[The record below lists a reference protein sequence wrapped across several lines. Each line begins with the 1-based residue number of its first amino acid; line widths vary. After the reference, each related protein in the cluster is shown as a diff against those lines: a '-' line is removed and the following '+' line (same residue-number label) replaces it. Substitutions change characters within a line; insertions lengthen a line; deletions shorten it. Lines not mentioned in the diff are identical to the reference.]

1 MGFEEMY
8 NIKEECPTTVLKKNE
23 VNIISPKQNIVRI
36 WNLLI
41 ALTSLVAVTVSLFE
55 LFFNSAI
62 PVVVGIRYCLDV
74 IFLLNIISRFYIG
87 YESNGVV
94 IIDSKPV
101 QRKYLR
107 TWFIMDL
114 LAVLPFETL
123 RYASPELHFM
133 HINRCLRVL
142 RLFDIIS
149 SFGKEPDTNK
159 IHVAVLNSFS
169 IVVLSV
175 QVSACAWYNQVC
187 IAAHGGHPR
196 ECPKEENWLQLLP
209 EFSTNLTGVT
219 DLELYATS
227 LYWSAITLCSVGY
240 GDIHAMKI
248 PEVMVASL
256 VMVLGLFAFIG
267 VIATGMSSIIS
278 NLDARR
284 GRFCHR
290 MESICLYMKQMGLPE
305 EVQTWVHKYYYYLWT
320 HRKGSVIAGLLDDL
334 PFALHSEISSACY
347 KPLMKKTT
355 LFHNTEDGFKRA
367 LSLKFNTYTY
377 SPGQILAKP
386 GEINQ
391 NAYYIEHG
399 VVQVLG
405 DNHCDKVARLLP
417 GSLIGEAYL
426 MYRIPRNTTI
436 CAATLCEI
444 CVLERSD
451 LLALFAD
458 YPEAGL
464 KIARTAQKR
473 LHNVKHPIREAF
485 ALGVASNPQNVVFQ
499 KDLSVNLLP
508 RDQKIFTLFMEYLAN
523 QSHNVSSSVKTSTDV
538 KRSVWMTTIRPDG
551 IFAQKWE
558 VFMFWCITI
567 SIFIET
573 WVLFFTNNLDTKGFY
588 NEGWGVFYLTIS
600 SLVDVFAI
608 IDIFVNL
615 RTEVFTKDGYQA
627 DIMGIFGNYRKS
639 WNLYYD
645 VLAVVPLDFFS
656 FTTSGEAHWRVLGYV
671 RWNRLIWIRKVCLFF
686 DKKENDMDK
695 NLFELRTAKC
705 LFLLIFSVHCCSG
718 VMYLTGCKDFRC
730 DEESWAWN
738 TGLKASHSNLYHYMI
753 SVYWTT
759 TSMTTIGYG
768 DIVPSTMKERLTAVF
783 VCFIGLFVFNYIISQ
798 VYATLAS
805 QNAARVTFQNLLS
818 AMTNFMESH
827 DLSVSLQTRVTEYM
841 SLLWSKYKGQAYP
854 GGQFLMHDLPI
865 ELQQIVLMKER
876 GRFLSK
882 IPYFEQAG
890 QAFIRDLAS
899 TSVMYFFPRG
909 EIIQYSETI
918 TRELFCIRR
927 GTCQIL
933 SDDLSEIVG
942 LYGEGMYFGE
952 AGFLFGK
959 QATMTVRAKTHCE
972 ILVIDFDKIKSVLE
986 RYPVIESQITELQS
1000 TPEYYDTLLR
1010 SVEEIMKSEEQ
1021 DDDTL
1026 KKKDASLT
1034 YQGRRYAKKSKCYIE
1049 DFGNFP
1055 IYAGAEEETVE
1066 EKLLKLSKTKRI
1078 PPTTRYRGA
1087 ILPSNPLYIRWECF
1101 RFVLAI
1107 TVSINSSLLFAFL
1120 HYKKE
1125 LWILSYILGLFCWI
1139 DMYIRLHVAFYKDNL
1154 KVDTLETAKHYVKTS
1169 FLIDLISCFPWEVIG
1184 WMVVSPFDENGFYSN
1199 SEALHLY
1206 AYLRAPHLLQ
1216 LYRIPLAFSFWQSG
1230 IATEKTIVTFAKFFL
1245 YCVLFLHF
1253 STCIVF
1259 AIVCP
1264 PADLFGDTTNYLLPM
1279 VKHNCSSQS
1288 WVYHMDYTFNVVYET
1303 ATFTELYCIS
1313 LYFATATLSG
1323 VGYGDIHPY
1332 LTSMKITM
1340 VFIMVSGALYCGYV
1354 AGTFAAMLANADAT
1368 RAAFTE
1374 KKESIQLFLKSQ
1386 NITGHLYHN
1395 TVNFYA
1401 FKWIRTKGI
1410 DQDTLF
1416 EYLPSSLLGDISTI
1430 IYSDLIAKAFGLDIK
1445 RKQRRNSVAQHL
1457 SPLERTLSG
1466 KLDGPFFHKILR
1478 KESVDQ
1484 LETDGG
1490 FIRLLARQIRPCL
1503 YRANDLICKRNDF
1516 GSEMYFIEKGEVEV
1530 LSQDELTVII
1540 KLNAGQYFGEG
1551 SLLFA
1556 EPRATTIRAAT
1567 NCDLYVLSKK
1577 SLDETVKYYPDI
1589 CKQIKKAAETKRE
1602 QLLQRTMDMS
1612 KVQKNVSATDI
1623 LMNDTGYIKLYR
1635 TCMAEEENK
1644 AKFKDFPFHVRIK
1657 TSITQF
1663 LISFLLNVIRIHNT
1677 TINPESTVRVVY
1689 QYTSCLLIIIL
1700 FWAITYMP
1708 SVFNLDRGIFLLT
1721 MIIEYIQMIEIILKF
1736 HICFYDES
1744 GSYISD
1750 YRSVSLSYMTRKVGY
1765 IYDVICSFPYAFTIL
1780 HLMNQVSPATFLP
1793 IIVYVRTFHLLR
1805 ILTVLVF
1812 MHKEEQSIITNLLAI
1827 RIIKYLVHAILFVHC
1842 TAVLFLLFALHG
1854 GFNSWVVNTEVFY
1867 LPDIYTYSVY
1877 WTLATYTTT
1886 GYGDIRA
1893 VTYRELLFSVLIMI
1907 LSKMQVSYNMGLL
1920 SSTQTN
1926 KQSLQV
1932 AYEEKLQAVQNYMM
1946 DENIPSALQNRVIRF
1961 YNYRWTRTKG
1971 IDSEELFKDTPHCM
1985 KVEIFS
1991 RISVNLLKK
2000 NQLFTH
2006 LSETFLRHLATKMLL
2021 KSYTSGEYINRR
2033 GDSGRGMLLI
2043 LIGKVK
2049 LCSWRTGK
2057 EAIEYLTT
2065 GAALGVDLLLK
2076 SKLCRYTAIADNYV
2090 DIFFL
2095 SKEHF
2100 EEVGSYYPDV
2110 MNKLLKR
2117 ASNVINMY

>member
-8 NIKEECPTTVLKKNE
+8 NIEEECPTTVLKKSA
-23 VNIISPKQNIVRI
+23 VTIISPKQNIVRI
-36 WNLLI
+36 WNLFI
-41 ALTSLVAVTVSLFE
+41 ALTSLVAATVSLFE

-74 IFLLNIISRFYIG
+74 IFVLNIISRFYIG

-159 IHVAVLNSFS
+159 IHVAVLKSFS
-169 IVVLSV
+169 IVVLCV
-175 QVSACAWYNQVC
+175 QVSACAWYNQAC
-187 IAAHGGHPR
+187 TAAHGDHPR

-209 EFSTNLTGVT
+209 EFSTNLTGAT
-219 DLELYATS
+219 DLEFYATS
-227 LYWSAITLCSVGY
+227 LYWSAITLGSVGY

-248 PEVMVASL
+248 PEVTVASL
-256 VMVLGLFAFIG
+256 VMVVGLFAFG
-267 VIATGMSSIIS
+267 VIVTGMSSIIS

-284 GRFCHR
+284 GRFHHR
-290 MESICLYMKQMGLPE
+290 MESICLHMKQMELPE
-305 EVQTWVHKYYYYLWT
+305 EVQTWVHKYYYDLWT
-320 HRKGSVIAGLLDDL
+320 HRKGSIIAGLLDDL
-334 PFALHSEISSACY
+334 PFPLHSEISSACY

-355 LFHNTEDGFKRA
+355 LFHDTEDGFKRA

-405 DNHCDKVARLLP
+405 DNHCDKIATLLP

-426 MYRIPRNTTI
+426 MYRIPE
-436 CAATLCEI
+436 TLRF
-444 CVLERSD
+444 ERRD

-464 KIARTAQKR
+464 KIARTAQKQ

-508 RDQKIFTLFMEYLAN
+508 RDQKIFTLFMEYFAN
-523 QSHNVSSSVKTSTDV
+523 QSHNISSSVKTSTDV
-538 KRSVWMTTIRPDG
+538 KRSVWMRTIRPDG
-551 IFAQKWE
+551 MFAQKWE

-573 WVLFFTNNLDTKGFY
+573 WVLFFTNNLDTKGFH
-588 NEGWGVFYLTIS
+588 NEGWGVLYLTIN

-627 DIMGIFGNYRKS
+627 DVMGIFDNYRRS

-645 VLAVVPLDFFS
+645 VLAVFPLDILS
-656 FTTSGEAHWRVLGYV
+656 FAKSGESHWRVLGYV
-671 RWNRLIWIRKVCLFF
+671 RWNRLIWIRKIYLFF
-686 DKKENDMDK
+686 NKNENDMDK
-695 NLFELRTAKC
+695 NLFEQRTAKC
-705 LFLLIFSVHCCSG
+705 IFLMIFSVHCCSG

-738 TGLKASHSNLYHYMI
+738 TGLKASQSNLYHYMI
-753 SVYWTT
+753 AVYWTT
-759 TSMTTIGYG
+759 TSMTTTGYG

-827 DLSVSLQTRVTEYM
+827 DLSLSLQTRVTEYM
-841 SLLWSKYKGQAYP
+841 SLLWSKYQGQAYP

-918 TRELFCIRR
+918 TRELFCIRK

-942 LYGEGMYFGE
+942 LYGEGMYFGSQ

-972 ILVIDFDKIKSVLE
+972 ILVIDFDKVKAVLE
-986 RYPVIESQITELQS
+986 RYPVIESQIAELQS
-1000 TPEYYDTLLR
+1000 TPEYYYTLLQ
-1010 SVEEIMKSEEQ
+1010 SVEEMMKSEEQ

-1066 EKLLKLSKTKRI
+1066 EKLLKLSKTKVI
-1078 PPTTRYRGA
+1078 PPTPSYRSA
-1087 ILPSNPLYIRWECF
+1087 ILPSNPLYIRWEFF
-1101 RFVLAI
+1101 RCILAI
-1107 TVSINSSLLFAFL
+1107 TISINSSLLFAFL

-1125 LWILSYILGLFCWI
+1125 LWILSYVLGLFCWI

-1184 WMVVSPFDENGFYSN
+1184 WMVVSPFDEKGFYSN

-1206 AYLRAPHLLQ
+1206 AYLRVPHLLQ

-1230 IATEKTIVTFAKFFL
+1230 IAAKKAIVTFAKFFL
-1245 YCVLFLHF
+1245 YCILLLHF

-1279 VKHNCSSQS
+1279 IKHNCSSQS
-1288 WVYHMDYTFNVVYET
+1288 WVYHLDYTFNTVYET
-1303 ATFTELYCIS
+1303 ATFTELYSIS
-1313 LYFATATLSG
+1313 LYFATTTLCG

-1332 LTSMKITM
+1332 LASMKITM

-1354 AGTFAAMLANADAT
+1354 AGTCAAMLANADAT
-1368 RAAFTE
+1368 REAFTE
-1374 KKESIQLFLKSQ
+1374 KKERIQLFLKSQ
-1386 NITGHLYHN
+1386 NITGDLYHN

-1401 FKWIRTKGI
+1401 FKWIRTKGL

-1445 RKQRRNSVAQHL
+1445 RKQRRNSVAQNL

-1577 SLDETVKYYPDI
+1577 SLDET
-1589 CKQIKKAAETKRE
+1589 
-1602 QLLQRTMDMS
+1602 
-1612 KVQKNVSATDI
+1612 
-1623 LMNDTGYIKLYR
+1623 
-1635 TCMAEEENK
+1635 
-1644 AKFKDFPFHVRIK
+1644 
-1657 TSITQF
+1657 
-1663 LISFLLNVIRIHNT
+1663 
-1677 TINPESTVRVVY
+1677 
-1689 QYTSCLLIIIL
+1689 
-1700 FWAITYMP
+1700 
-1708 SVFNLDRGIFLLT
+1708 
-1721 MIIEYIQMIEIILKF
+1721 
-1736 HICFYDES
+1736 
-1744 GSYISD
+1744 
-1750 YRSVSLSYMTRKVGY
+1750 
-1765 IYDVICSFPYAFTIL
+1765 
-1780 HLMNQVSPATFLP
+1780 
-1793 IIVYVRTFHLLR
+1793 
-1805 ILTVLVF
+1805 
-1812 MHKEEQSIITNLLAI
+1812 
-1827 RIIKYLVHAILFVHC
+1827 
-1842 TAVLFLLFALHG
+1842 
-1854 GFNSWVVNTEVFY
+1854 
-1867 LPDIYTYSVY
+1867 
-1877 WTLATYTTT
+1877 
-1886 GYGDIRA
+1886 
-1893 VTYRELLFSVLIMI
+1893 
-1907 LSKMQVSYNMGLL
+1907 
-1920 SSTQTN
+1920 
-1926 KQSLQV
+1926 
-1932 AYEEKLQAVQNYMM
+1932 
-1946 DENIPSALQNRVIRF
+1946 
-1961 YNYRWTRTKG
+1961 
-1971 IDSEELFKDTPHCM
+1971 
-1985 KVEIFS
+1985 
-1991 RISVNLLKK
+1991 
-2000 NQLFTH
+2000 
-2006 LSETFLRHLATKMLL
+2006 
-2021 KSYTSGEYINRR
+2021 
-2033 GDSGRGMLLI
+2033 
-2043 LIGKVK
+2043 
-2049 LCSWRTGK
+2049 
-2057 EAIEYLTT
+2057 
-2065 GAALGVDLLLK
+2065 
-2076 SKLCRYTAIADNYV
+2076 
-2090 DIFFL
+2090 
-2095 SKEHF
+2095 
-2100 EEVGSYYPDV
+2100 
-2110 MNKLLKR
+2110 
-2117 ASNVINMY
+2117 

>member
-1 MGFEEMY
+1 
-8 NIKEECPTTVLKKNE
+8 
-23 VNIISPKQNIVRI
+23 
-36 WNLLI
+36 
-41 ALTSLVAVTVSLFE
+41 
-55 LFFNSAI
+55 
-62 PVVVGIRYCLDV
+62 
-74 IFLLNIISRFYIG
+74 
-87 YESNGVV
+87 
-94 IIDSKPV
+94 
-101 QRKYLR
+101 
-107 TWFIMDL
+107 
-114 LAVLPFETL
+114 
-123 RYASPELHFM
+123 
-133 HINRCLRVL
+133 
-142 RLFDIIS
+142 
-149 SFGKEPDTNK
+149 
-159 IHVAVLNSFS
+159 
-169 IVVLSV
+169 
-175 QVSACAWYNQVC
+175 
-187 IAAHGGHPR
+187 
-196 ECPKEENWLQLLP
+196 
-209 EFSTNLTGVT
+209 
-219 DLELYATS
+219 
-227 LYWSAITLCSVGY
+227 
-240 GDIHAMKI
+240 MKI

-290 MESICLYMKQMGLPE
+290 MESICLHMKQMGLPE

-320 HRKGSVIAGLLDDL
+320 HRKGSIISGLLDDL
-334 PFALHSEISSACY
+334 PFVLHSEISSACY
-347 KPLMKKTT
+347 KPLMKKTS
-355 LFHNTEDGFKRA
+355 LFHDTEDGFKRA

-523 QSHNVSSSVKTSTDV
+523 QSHNVSSPVKTSTDV

-627 DIMGIFGNYRKS
+627 DIMGIFDNYRKS

-686 DKKENDMDK
+686 NKKENDMDK

-768 DIVPSTMKERLTAVF
+768 DIVPNTMKERLTAVF

-827 DLSVSLQTRVTEYM
+827 DLSVSLQARVTEYM
-841 SLLWSKYKGQAYP
+841 SLLWSKYQGQAYP

-1000 TPEYYDTLLR
+1000 TPEYYDTLLQC
-1010 SVEEIMKSEEQ
+1010 VEEIMKSEEQ

-1288 WVYHMDYTFNVVYET
+1288 WAYHMDYTFNVVYET

-1445 RKQRRNSVAQHL
+1445 RKQRRNLVAQHL

-1516 GSEMYFIEKGEVEV
+1516 GSEV
-1530 LSQDELTVII
+1530 
-1540 KLNAGQYFGEG
+1540 
-1551 SLLFA
+1551 
-1556 EPRATTIRAAT
+1556 
-1567 NCDLYVLSKK
+1567 
-1577 SLDETVKYYPDI
+1577 
-1589 CKQIKKAAETKRE
+1589 
-1602 QLLQRTMDMS
+1602 
-1612 KVQKNVSATDI
+1612 
-1623 LMNDTGYIKLYR
+1623 
-1635 TCMAEEENK
+1635 
-1644 AKFKDFPFHVRIK
+1644 
-1657 TSITQF
+1657 
-1663 LISFLLNVIRIHNT
+1663 
-1677 TINPESTVRVVY
+1677 
-1689 QYTSCLLIIIL
+1689 
-1700 FWAITYMP
+1700 
-1708 SVFNLDRGIFLLT
+1708 
-1721 MIIEYIQMIEIILKF
+1721 
-1736 HICFYDES
+1736 
-1744 GSYISD
+1744 
-1750 YRSVSLSYMTRKVGY
+1750 
-1765 IYDVICSFPYAFTIL
+1765 
-1780 HLMNQVSPATFLP
+1780 
-1793 IIVYVRTFHLLR
+1793 
-1805 ILTVLVF
+1805 
-1812 MHKEEQSIITNLLAI
+1812 
-1827 RIIKYLVHAILFVHC
+1827 
-1842 TAVLFLLFALHG
+1842 
-1854 GFNSWVVNTEVFY
+1854 
-1867 LPDIYTYSVY
+1867 
-1877 WTLATYTTT
+1877 
-1886 GYGDIRA
+1886 
-1893 VTYRELLFSVLIMI
+1893 
-1907 LSKMQVSYNMGLL
+1907 
-1920 SSTQTN
+1920 
-1926 KQSLQV
+1926 
-1932 AYEEKLQAVQNYMM
+1932 
-1946 DENIPSALQNRVIRF
+1946 
-1961 YNYRWTRTKG
+1961 
-1971 IDSEELFKDTPHCM
+1971 
-1985 KVEIFS
+1985 
-1991 RISVNLLKK
+1991 
-2000 NQLFTH
+2000 
-2006 LSETFLRHLATKMLL
+2006 
-2021 KSYTSGEYINRR
+2021 
-2033 GDSGRGMLLI
+2033 
-2043 LIGKVK
+2043 
-2049 LCSWRTGK
+2049 
-2057 EAIEYLTT
+2057 
-2065 GAALGVDLLLK
+2065 
-2076 SKLCRYTAIADNYV
+2076 
-2090 DIFFL
+2090 
-2095 SKEHF
+2095 
-2100 EEVGSYYPDV
+2100 
-2110 MNKLLKR
+2110 
-2117 ASNVINMY
+2117 

>member
-1 MGFEEMY
+1 LPSIHSTE
-8 NIKEECPTTVLKKNE
+8 I
-23 VNIISPKQNIVRI
+23 
-36 WNLLI
+36 
-41 ALTSLVAVTVSLFE
+41 

-219 DLELYATS
+219 DFEFYATS

-290 MESICLYMKQMGLPE
+290 MESICLHMKQMGLPE

-320 HRKGSVIAGLLDDL
+320 HRKGSIIAGLLDDL

-347 KPLMKKTT
+347 KPLMKKTS
-355 LFHNTEDGFKRA
+355 LFHDTEDGFKRA

-399 VVQVLG
+399 VVQVHLVLSM
-405 DNHCDKVARLLP
+405 NISIARLLP

-523 QSHNVSSSVKTSTDV
+523 QSHN
-538 KRSVWMTTIRPDG
+538 SVWMTTIRPDG

-627 DIMGIFGNYRKS
+627 DIMGIFDNYRKS

-686 DKKENDMDK
+686 NKKENDMDK

-768 DIVPSTMKERLTAVF
+768 DIVPNTMKERLTAVF

-841 SLLWSKYKGQAYP
+841 SLLWSKYQGQAYP

-1000 TPEYYDTLLR
+1000 TPEYYNTLLQ
-1010 SVEEIMKSEEQ
+1010 SVEVIMKSEEQ

-1078 PPTTRYRGA
+1078 PPTTRLAEYFFRSYPSVYRGA

-1154 KVDTLETAKHYVKTS
+1154 KVDTLETARHYVKTS

-1288 WVYHMDYTFNVVYET
+1288 WAYHMDYTFNVVYET

-1332 LTSMKITM
+1332 LTSMKVIM

-1602 QLLQRTMDMS
+1602 HFYGLHHLYMS
-1612 KVQKNVSATDI
+1612 HLFRPSD
-1623 LMNDTGYIKLYR
+1623 IKLYK

-1708 SVFNLDRGIFLLT
+1708 SVFDLDRGIFLLT

-1780 HLMNQVSPATFLP
+1780 HLMNQVSPAAFLP

-1812 MHKEEQSIITNLLAI
+1812 MRKEEQSIITKYIHDSFASNLFSLLSFYIDSLLAI
-1827 RIIKYLVHAILFVHC
+1827 RIIKYLVHAVLFVHC

-1854 GFNSWVVNTEVFY
+1854 GFISWVVNTEVFY

-1893 VTYRELLFSVLIMI
+1893 VTYRELLFSILIMI

>member
-1 MGFEEMY
+1 
-8 NIKEECPTTVLKKNE
+8 
-23 VNIISPKQNIVRI
+23 
-36 WNLLI
+36 
-41 ALTSLVAVTVSLFE
+41 
-55 LFFNSAI
+55 
-62 PVVVGIRYCLDV
+62 
-74 IFLLNIISRFYIG
+74 
-87 YESNGVV
+87 
-94 IIDSKPV
+94 
-101 QRKYLR
+101 
-107 TWFIMDL
+107 MDL

-705 LFLLIFSVHCCSG
+705 IFLLIFSVHCCSG

-1184 WMVVSPFDENGFYSN
+1184 WMVVSPFGENGFYSN

-1556 EPRATTIRAAT
+1556 EPRATTIRHDAFD
-1567 NCDLYVLSKK
+1567 DLK
-1577 SLDETVKYYPDI
+1577 
-1589 CKQIKKAAETKRE
+1589 
-1602 QLLQRTMDMS
+1602 
-1612 KVQKNVSATDI
+1612 
-1623 LMNDTGYIKLYR
+1623 
-1635 TCMAEEENK
+1635 
-1644 AKFKDFPFHVRIK
+1644 H
-1657 TSITQF
+1657 
-1663 LISFLLNVIRIHNT
+1663 H
-1677 TINPESTVRVVY
+1677 
-1689 QYTSCLLIIIL
+1689 
-1700 FWAITYMP
+1700 
-1708 SVFNLDRGIFLLT
+1708 
-1721 MIIEYIQMIEIILKF
+1721 
-1736 HICFYDES
+1736 
-1744 GSYISD
+1744 
-1750 YRSVSLSYMTRKVGY
+1750 
-1765 IYDVICSFPYAFTIL
+1765 
-1780 HLMNQVSPATFLP
+1780 
-1793 IIVYVRTFHLLR
+1793 
-1805 ILTVLVF
+1805 
-1812 MHKEEQSIITNLLAI
+1812 
-1827 RIIKYLVHAILFVHC
+1827 
-1842 TAVLFLLFALHG
+1842 
-1854 GFNSWVVNTEVFY
+1854 
-1867 LPDIYTYSVY
+1867 
-1877 WTLATYTTT
+1877 
-1886 GYGDIRA
+1886 
-1893 VTYRELLFSVLIMI
+1893 
-1907 LSKMQVSYNMGLL
+1907 
-1920 SSTQTN
+1920 
-1926 KQSLQV
+1926 
-1932 AYEEKLQAVQNYMM
+1932 
-1946 DENIPSALQNRVIRF
+1946 
-1961 YNYRWTRTKG
+1961 
-1971 IDSEELFKDTPHCM
+1971 
-1985 KVEIFS
+1985 
-1991 RISVNLLKK
+1991 
-2000 NQLFTH
+2000 
-2006 LSETFLRHLATKMLL
+2006 
-2021 KSYTSGEYINRR
+2021 
-2033 GDSGRGMLLI
+2033 
-2043 LIGKVK
+2043 
-2049 LCSWRTGK
+2049 
-2057 EAIEYLTT
+2057 
-2065 GAALGVDLLLK
+2065 
-2076 SKLCRYTAIADNYV
+2076 
-2090 DIFFL
+2090 FL
-2095 SKEHF
+2095 SFK
-2100 EEVGSYYPDV
+2100 YK
-2110 MNKLLKR
+2110 MMCL
-2117 ASNVINMY
+2117 

>member
-1 MGFEEMY
+1 
-8 NIKEECPTTVLKKNE
+8 L
-23 VNIISPKQNIVRI
+23 
-36 WNLLI
+36 
-41 ALTSLVAVTVSLFE
+41 
-55 LFFNSAI
+55 
-62 PVVVGIRYCLDV
+62 YCLDV
-74 IFLLNIISRFYIG
+74 IFVLNIISRFYIG

-169 IVVLSV
+169 IVVLCV
-175 QVSACAWYNQVC
+175 QVSACACHCYVLNSMFFLEV
-187 IAAHGGHPR
+187 
-196 ECPKEENWLQLLP
+196 
-209 EFSTNLTGVT
+209 STNLTGVT
-219 DLELYATS
+219 DLEFYATS

-256 VMVLGLFAFIG
+256 VMVVGLFAFIG

-290 MESICLYMKQMGLPE
+290 MESICLHMKQMGLPE

-320 HRKGSVIAGLLDDL
+320 HRKGSIIAGLLDDL

-355 LFHNTEDGFKRA
+355 LFHDTEDGFKRA

-399 VVQVLG
+399 VVQVHLVYSL
-405 DNHCDKVARLLP
+405 NISIARLLP

-523 QSHNVSSSVKTSTDV
+523 HSHN
-538 KRSVWMTTIRPDG
+538 SVWMRTIRPDG

-588 NEGWGVFYLTIS
+588 NEGWGALYLTIS

-627 DIMGIFGNYRKS
+627 DIMCIFDNYRKS

-645 VLAVVPLDFFS
+645 VLAVFPLDLFS

-671 RWNRLIWIRKVCLFF
+671 RGNRLIWIRKVCLFF
-686 DKKENDMDK
+686 NKKENDMDK

-718 VMYLTGCKDFRC
+718 VLYLTGCKDFRC

-753 SVYWTT
+753 SIYWTT

-818 AMTNFMESH
+818 AMANFMEGH
-827 DLSVSLQTRVTEYM
+827 DLSLSLQTRVTEYM
-841 SLLWSKYKGQAYP
+841 SLLWSKYQGQAYP

-890 QAFIRDLAS
+890 QAFIRDVAS

-918 TRELFCIRR
+918 TRELFCIRK

-933 SDDLSEIVG
+933 NDDLSEIVG

-972 ILVIDFDKIKSVLE
+972 ILVIDFDKMKSVLE

-1000 TPEYYDTLLR
+1000 TPEYYHTLLQ
-1010 SVEEIMKSEEQ
+1010 SVEEIMKSDEQ

-1066 EKLLKLSKTKRI
+1066 EKLLKLSKTKLI
-1078 PPTTRYRGA
+1078 PPTPRYAENCSGLYRGA
-1087 ILPSNPLYIRWECF
+1087 ILPNNPLYIRWECF

-1139 DMYIRLHVAFYKDNL
+1139 DMYIRLHVAFYKDSL
-1154 KVDTLETAKHYVKTS
+1154 RVDTLETAKHYVKTS

-1245 YCVLFLHF
+1245 YCVLFLHL

-1279 VKHNCSSQS
+1279 IKHNCSSQS

-1303 ATFTELYCIS
+1303 ATFTELYSIS

-1386 NITGHLYHN
+1386 NITGDLYHN

-1466 KLDGPFFHKILR
+1466 KLDGPFFHQILR

-1602 QLLQRTMDMS
+1602 HFYGLHHLYMS
-1612 KVQKNVSATDI
+1612 HLFLPSD
-1623 LMNDTGYIKLYR
+1623 IKLYKQ
-1635 TCMAEEENK
+1635 CMAEEENK

-1700 FWAITYMP
+1700 FWAITYMKML
-1708 SVFNLDRGIFLLT
+1708 FFF
-1721 MIIEYIQMIEIILKF
+1721 QIILKF

-1780 HLMNQVSPATFLP
+1780 HLMNQVSPTAFLP

-1842 TAVLFLLFALHG
+1842 TAVLFLLFALYG
-1854 GFNSWVVNTEVFY
+1854 GINSWVVNTEVFY

-1893 VTYRELLFSVLIMI
+1893 VTYREMLFSILIMI

-1946 DENIPSALQNRVIRF
+1946 DENIPSALKNRVIRF

-2006 LSETFLRHLATKMLL
+2006 LSETFLIVSGEQCILFGVHVEMRSLL
-2021 KSYTSGEYINRR
+2021 GEYISRR

-2057 EAIEYLTT
+2057 EAVEYLTT
-2065 GAALGVDLLLK
+2065 GAALGVDMLLK
-2076 SKLCRYTAIADNYV
+2076 SKLCRYTAVADNYV

>member
-1 MGFEEMY
+1 MCTYRWVAGFC
-8 NIKEECPTTVLKKNE
+8 ITVLPSIHSSE
-23 VNIISPKQNIVRI
+23 I
-36 WNLLI
+36 
-41 ALTSLVAVTVSLFE
+41 

-399 VVQVLG
+399 VVQVHL
-405 DNHCDKVARLLP
+405 N
-417 GSLIGEAYL
+417 I
-426 MYRIPRNTTI
+426 
-436 CAATLCEI
+436 
-444 CVLERSD
+444 
-451 LLALFAD
+451 LFN
-458 YPEAGL
+458 E
-464 KIARTAQKR
+464 IARTAQKR

-523 QSHNVSSSVKTSTDV
+523 QSHN
-538 KRSVWMTTIRPDG
+538 SVWMTTIRPDG

-1078 PPTTRYRGA
+1078 PPTTRYFFFRSCPSVYIMGA

-1602 QLLQRTMDMS
+1602 HFYGLHHLYMS
-1612 KVQKNVSATDI
+1612 YLFRPSD
-1623 LMNDTGYIKLYR
+1623 IKLYR

-1991 RISVNLLKK
+1991 SGEQCILFGIHAEMRSLL
-2000 NQLFTH
+2000 
-2006 LSETFLRHLATKMLL
+2006 
-2021 KSYTSGEYINRR
+2021 GEYINRR